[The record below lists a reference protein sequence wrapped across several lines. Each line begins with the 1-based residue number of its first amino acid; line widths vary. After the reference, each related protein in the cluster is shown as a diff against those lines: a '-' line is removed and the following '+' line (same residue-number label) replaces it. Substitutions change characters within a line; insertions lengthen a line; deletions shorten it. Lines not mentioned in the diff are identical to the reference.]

1 MKYRELTS
9 SQKIFF
15 VDKSVFC
22 STLWNQAFLLLFD
35 ERYLYEKINSALN
48 EFISTQDGSRLRIT
62 ETNGKPYSYITPFEK
77 IDFEYHKLNSQEE
90 LDAFCK
96 EKLMITYDLEQLLFR
111 CYIVEYQGKD
121 GVLFCAHHILCDG
134 MGVKAFEI
142 IVDRLKNDKKMEEY
156 SFLVQIDKEES
167 YHNSSRCIRD
177 QKFWKSAMDTHTPAL
192 IYNASPEVDN
202 YKCKDFSF
210 VIPKSTMDKVREFCA
225 EHFINMPAFF
235 HTVLGVYFKRIKG
248 KESFY
253 LGIPLMNR
261 PSVYAMNT
269 LGLFIHVIPI
279 FVDIKSDNLL
289 NNCMTVLD
297 TEMTAYRHQDF
308 SSKDISMLMDDQVL
322 YDVVVDYHTTIS
334 GYEYKA
340 LYSDTLSIGLEMHVE
355 DTLDDRVDVYM
366 RYRESIMNDSDLDRM
381 AEFINNFLVSA
392 FDYPETSV
400 LELRTHNKEFDAVL
414 VGEEVKYEPTTIYR
428 EFLMTANKFPDRICI
443 QDGDITV
450 SYLELEKS
458 SQRIANE
465 LLKSG
470 VKPNDVVA
478 VFGDK
483 SYLWIESVYGI
494 IATGAGYMPLSPEYP
509 DERLALML
517 KDALPTA
524 IITETK
530 YAKRISKL
538 YDVKVICYDEEEL
551 PLPSETIDF
560 STPNSLAYVIYT
572 SGTTGKPKGAMITND
587 SIVNRL
593 LWMQNKYPL
602 DEKSAILFKT
612 PYTFDVSVWE
622 IFWWSLFGAKVVIC
636 KNKDHV
642 DVNKLIDYVNNYKIT
657 HIHFVPSMFR
667 VFAPNVNGKIGLEHL
682 FLSGE
687 KLYFKDVE
695 EFSKKYPEVKVHNL
709 YGPTECAVDVTYYD
723 VENILDSDLPVGKP
737 IFNTTAFILDN
748 YDNVVKIGEE
758 GELCIAGKNVGLGY
772 LRDEALTNE
781 KFRYKDDIRYYRT
794 GDIAK
799 IVDGEIYF
807 LGRKDGQRKINGQ
820 RLELDDIYANVKD
833 VDGVKSAVVRVKEQ
847 RIYLFYVGDIVEEK
861 VADELKKKLPTY
873 MQPHLITKVESIPV
887 TNHGKID
894 ETKLFALISRQ
905 NDYVAPSTITEQ
917 KICDIFA
924 KRLKLDK
931 FSANANFIDEGAS
944 SIDVISVLCEDV
956 LKGVSIDDVYT
967 HPTPATLGA
976 FIDGDAFKTNALI
989 PLYVNKN
996 SKNTLVLFPY
1006 AGAGA
1011 FSMHPLYTE
1020 LKKILPDYSYYY
1032 VGWGSDENKVLEEL
1046 NALAKENTLYFYT
1059 HCAGLYLAHRAL
1071 TKMEKTPRLCIFAGI
1086 VVPYNAK
1093 KSRNIW
1099 RITPDFV
1106 LKRLLISAGVRE
1118 QLGTKEVFKE
1128 VLQKFRRNAKEY
1140 FDYFKGDF
1148 KKITTKV
1155 ALVYAT
1161 GDAFEKDISNAICN
1175 FSNYFQ
1181 GGVTLDVIESNT
1193 HYFCTKNAK
1202 EVAKIIKRRIYDND

>member
-15 VDKSVFC
+15 VDKSVFT

-35 ERYLYEKINSALN
+35 ERYSYEKISSALN

-96 EKLMITYDLEQLLFR
+96 EKLMINYDLEQLLFR

-142 IVDRLKNDKKMEEY
+142 IVDRLKIDKKMEEFSY
-156 SFLVQIDKEES
+156 LVQIEKEQNYRLS
-167 YHNSSRCIRD
+167 PRFSRD
-177 QKFWKSAMDTHTPAL
+177 EKFWQNAMDTHPPAL
-192 IYNASPEVDN
+192 IYNASPEVDS
-202 YKCKDFSF
+202 YRCKDFSF
-210 VIPKSTMDKVREFCA
+210 VIPKSTMDKVREFCL
-225 EHFINMPAFF
+225 EHSINMPAFF

-253 LGIPLMNR
+253 LGVPLMNR
-261 PSVYAMNT
+261 PSLYAMNT
-269 LGLFIHVIPI
+269 FGLFIHVIPV
-279 FVDIKSDNLL
+279 FVEIKDDNFL
-289 NNCMTVLD
+289 NNCMTVVD

-308 SSKDISMLMDDQVL
+308 ASRDISNLIDNQSI
-322 YDVVVDYHTTIS
+322 YDVVVDYHTTLAE
-334 GYEYKA
+334 YQYKA
-340 LYSDTLSIGLEMHVE
+340 LYSDTLSIGLEIHVE
-355 DTLDDRVDVYM
+355 DTLDDRVDIYM
-366 RYRESIMNDSDLDRM
+366 RYRESIMNEFDLNRM
-381 AEFINNFLVSA
+381 AEFVNTFIVNSFIEPNA
-392 FDYPETSV
+392 SV
-400 LELRTHNKEFDAVL
+400 LEIRTHEQEFDALL
-414 VGEEVKYEPTTIYR
+414 VGEEVDYAPTTIYR
-428 EFLMTANKFPDRICI
+428 EFLLTANKFPDRICI
-443 QDGDITV
+443 QDGEIAV

-458 SQRIANE
+458 SQKIANE
-465 LLKSG
+465 LLNSG

-483 SYLWIESVYGI
+483 GYKWLASVYGI
-494 IATGAGYMPLSPEYP
+494 AATGAGYMPISPEYP

-517 KDALPTA
+517 KDASPTVILA
-524 IITETK
+524 EAK
-530 YAKRISKL
+530 YAQRISEI
-538 YDVKVICYDEEEL
+538 YDAKVICYDKDEL
-551 PLPSETIDF
+551 SLPSETIDF
-560 STPNSLAYVIYT
+560 SSPDSLAYVIYT

-587 SIVNRL
+587 SIINRL

-667 VFAPNVNGKIGLEHL
+667 VFAPNLNGKIRLEHL

-687 KLYFKDVE
+687 KLYYEDVE
-695 EFSKKYPEVKVHNL
+695 EFSKKYPDVKVHNL

-723 VENILDSDLPVGKP
+723 VDSILEGDLPIGKP
-737 IFNTTAFILDN
+737 IFNTSAFVMDA
-748 YDNVVKIGEE
+748 YANVLKIGEE

-772 LRDEALTNE
+772 LGDETLTNE
-781 KFRYKDDIRYYRT
+781 KFRYKDGIRYYRT
-794 GDIAK
+794 GDVAK
-799 IVDGEIYF
+799 IIDGEIYF
-807 LGRKDGQRKINGQ
+807 LGRKDGQQKINGQ

-833 VDGVKSAVVRVKEQ
+833 IDEVKSAVVRVKEQ
-847 RIYLFYVGDIVEEK
+847 KIYLFFVGDIVEER
-861 VADELKKKLPTY
+861 VADKLKKKLPSY

-905 NDYVAPSTITEQ
+905 NDCVAPNTETEQ

-924 KRLKLDK
+924 RRLKLDK
-931 FSANANFIDEGAS
+931 FSANGNFIEEGAS
-944 SIDVISVLCEDV
+944 SIDVISVLCEDIF
-956 LKGVSIDDVYT
+956 KGVTVDDVYT
-967 HPTPATLGA
+967 HPTPATLSA

-989 PLYVNKN
+989 PLSVNKD

-1032 VGWGSDENKVLEEL
+1032 VGWESDENKVLEEL

-1118 QLGTKEVFKE
+1118 QLTTKEVFKE

-1161 GDAFEKDISNAICN
+1161 GDAFEKDISNALCN